1 MYKIGILA
9 LQGNFAEHQHKLEA
23 LGASTVQVRYAHQMA
38 DSAADRLDALVI
50 PGGESTAIA
59 RLTDEGNAP
68 IFGAIKERA
77 LAGMPIWGTCMGSI
91 FLAKEI
97 EGSSQGRLA
106 LMDIKV
112 RRNAFGPQKRSFE
125 TQLSIT
131 ALGEPDFHAVFIRAP
146 LIVQVGESVEVLA
159 SLGDEQIVMARQGH
173 LLASSFHPEMTDDA
187 RVHQYFLSMVEAG
200 KSVGVC

>member
-38 DSAADRLDALVI
+38 DSAAERLDALVI

-125 TQLSIT
+125 TQLSIP

-146 LIVQVGESVEVLA
+146 LIVQVGESVELLA
-159 SLGDEQIVMARQGH
+159 SLGD
-173 LLASSFHPEMTDDA
+173 
-187 RVHQYFLSMVEAG
+187 
-200 KSVGVC
+200 